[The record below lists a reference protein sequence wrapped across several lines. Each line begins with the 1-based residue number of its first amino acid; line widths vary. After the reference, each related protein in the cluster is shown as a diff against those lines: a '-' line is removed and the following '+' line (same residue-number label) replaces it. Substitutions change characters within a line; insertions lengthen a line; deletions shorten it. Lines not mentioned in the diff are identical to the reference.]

1 MDLARLYRD
10 IVETSPDGIWV
21 FDLEGRTLYA
31 NPAIARMFGVDD
43 SEVSGLTVFDT
54 LDEEGRGQF
63 AAHLDALRRGNFNTH
78 DVECRWVRR
87 DGTSLWVLVRESA
100 LLGPDGELTGIL
112 HRISDYSDRRVIVD
126 DLTTSERRLAEAQ
139 RIARIGSWEWDVER
153 DQISGSQGLYELYGL
168 TRESFPATYADVLAI
183 VHPDDRRDVDTAV
196 RAALHGADE
205 FLFVARLRGEGDWV
219 WTRGRGV
226 AVRDADG
233 RVVCMS
239 GTHQDITETKL
250 AEMAL
255 EDSVAQNALMR
266 AVAITANESR
276 SLEDVL
282 SHAKDLVLVHDDWER
297 GRAFVPA
304 ADGHGVVPFYIFDED
319 READAAEPQVAVTEL
334 DLAQP
339 GLPRARLALGRR
351 PADDRLP
358 GLDRRRGLRGRDDH
372 LGPAALPPRDDP
384 VDGRAG
390 GGAARPGRRARARRA
405 RARRRPATRRW
416 RRRARSRSSW
426 RR

>member
-31 NPAIARMFGVDD
+31 NPAIARMFGVHD

-63 AAHLDALRRGNFNTH
+63 AAHLDALRQGHFNTH
-78 DVECRWVRR
+78 DVECRWIRR

-100 LLGPDGELTGIL
+100 LLGPGGELTGIL

-153 DQISGSQGLYELYGL
+153 DHVTGSQGLYELYGL
-168 TRESFPATYADVLAI
+168 TRETFPATYAEVLAI
-183 VHPDDRRDVDTAV
+183 VHPDDRREVDTAV
-196 RAALHGADE
+196 RAALDGADE
-205 FLFVARLRGEGDWV
+205 FLFVARMRGEGDHWV

-226 AVRDADG
+226 AARDSDG
-233 RVVCMS
+233 RVVCIS
-239 GTHQDITETKL
+239 GTHQDITETRI

-266 AVAITANESR
+266 AVAITANQAR

-282 SHAKDLVLVHDDWER
+282 THAKDLVLVHDDWER

-304 ADGHGVVPFYIFDED
+304 ADA
-319 READAAEPQVAVTEL
+319 ADPQVAVTEL
-334 DLAQP
+334 DLAN
-339 GLPRARLALGRR
+339 RAFHARACLWD
-351 PADDRLP
+351 DDRLTI
-358 GLDRRRGLRGRDDH
+358 
-372 LGPAALPPRDDP
+372 ACP
-384 VDGRAG
+384 VSIGDEVCAVVTITS
-390 GGAARPGRRARARRA
+390 AP
-405 RARRRPATRRW
+405 
-416 RRRARSRSSW
+416 
-426 RR
+426 